1 MKQKLFDDFE
11 KVSAKAWKQKIQY
24 ELKGADYNQNLVWE
38 SPEGIKVKPFY
49 HADDLQNPIAHTIE
63 KQTPWKITQS
73 IPVNDSSV
81 ANKNALNALKGGAES
96 ILFTLPSP
104 AIDYKTLL
112 AEIATNQKVSIYC
125 EFKNVSTADSIKL
138 TETQPAEAAAVSFQI
153 DPIGQLARTGNWF
166 TNMAEDLQLTH
177 KLLQASTS
185 KEHKNSI
192 SIDAALYQNAGGNRV
207 QQLAYALAHANEYLN
222 WYGSTMETITF
233 KVAVGSN
240 YFFEIAKIRALRRL
254 WKLLATE
261 YGITANC
268 QIEAVPS
275 KRNKTLY
282 DYNMNMIRTTTECMA
297 AILGGA
303 DCVCNLNYDF
313 IYHKN
318 NAFAER
324 IARNQL
330 LLLKEESYFNTLQ
343 NPAEGAY
350 YIESIT
356 DQLAEKALLLFKD
369 IEANGGFLK
378 QLKYHTVHKK
388 LKESAQKEQER
399 FNTSQEILVGSNA
412 YVNGSERMKDQLEV
426 HPFGKQRPVKTL
438 IEPILEKRLSEG
450 LEKERLQTEGWQA
463 R

>member
-1 MKQKLFDDFE
+1 MKQKLFDDFK
-11 KVSAKAWKQKIQY
+11 KVSVKAWKQNIQY

-49 HADDLQNPIAHTIE
+49 HADDFQDHAHPVIE
-63 KQTPWKITQS
+63 KQGPWKITQH
-73 IPVNDSSV
+73 IPVGDIST
-81 ANKNALNALKGGAES
+81 ANQNVLKALKGGAET
-96 ILFTLPSP
+96 IVFTLPSA
-104 AIDYKTLL
+104 AIDYKLLL
-112 AEIATNQKVSIYC
+112 ANIDTQNIPIRC
-125 EFKNVSTADSIKL
+125 EFKNVSTGDIEKL
-138 TETQPAEAAAVSFQI
+138 MGSTSAETGGISFQI

-177 KLLQASTS
+177 TLLQTSTS
-185 KEHKNSI
+185 KEHKTRI
-192 SIDAALYQNAGGNRV
+192 SIDAALYQNAGGTMV

-222 WYGSTMETITF
+222 WFGSSMETITF

-254 WKLLATE
+254 WKLLSAE
-261 YGITANC
+261 YGIVSDC
-268 QIEAVPS
+268 QIQAVPS

-297 AILGGA
+297 AILGGT
-303 DCVCNLNYDF
+303 DRVCNLNYDF

-330 LLLKEESYFNTLQ
+330 LLLKEESYLNKVQ
-343 NPAEGAY
+343 NPAAGAY
-350 YIESIT
+350 YIENLT

-378 QLKYHTVHKK
+378 QLKYHIVHKK

-399 FNTSQEILVGSNA
+399 FNASQEILVGSNA
-412 YVNGSERMKDQLEV
+412 YTNGNENMKDQLEV
-426 HPFGKQRPVKTL
+426 HPFVTPRKVKTL
-438 IEPILEKRLSEG
+438 IEPILERRLSET
-450 LEKERLQTEGWQA
+450 LEKERLKTEGWQG